1 MLPVYAV
8 WMLICYCA
16 PGHFHDP
23 ATAVSIILLA
33 LMMLFIVFIPK
44 LYTINQQMKL
54 EDSKDIFYSQQT
66 SLNDSTLQSGSH
78 SYGHH
83 GPGGH
88 HPAYGHP
95 PPGHHGGHPGAG
107 PPGHHFG
114 GGKNGKHPRNGFYP
128 TFSYATNYNYPRHP
142 HAASFPR
149 QRAGP
154 HPNAMLHKGSKNK
167 VKKIQKSRET
177 LKYWLFLALF
187 SGGRKPVHYI
197 DRRLLFFST
206 DFSCQRATYIFK
218 NIYFSTLKF

>member
-95 PPGHHGGHPGAG
+95 GHPPPGHHGGHPGAG

-142 HAASFPR
+142 HVASFPR

-167 VKKIQKSRET
+167 VKKFSKSQV
-177 LKYWLFLALF
+177 FL
-187 SGGRKPVHYI
+187 SGYV
-197 DRRLLFFST
+197 
-206 DFSCQRATYIFK
+206 
-218 NIYFSTLKF
+218 

>member
-1 MLPVYAV
+1 MLPIYAV

-83 GPGGH
+83 HGGPGGH
-88 HPAYGHP
+88 PVYGHP
-95 PPGHHGGHPGAG
+95 PHHGHHGG
-107 PPGHHFG
+107 PPPPHHF
-114 GGKNGKHPRNGFYP
+114 GKNGKHPRNFYP
-128 TFSYATNYNYPRHP
+128 TFSYATGNYNYPRHP

-149 QRAGP
+149 QRP

-167 VKKIQKSRET
+167 V
-177 LKYWLFLALF
+177 
-187 SGGRKPVHYI
+187 
-197 DRRLLFFST
+197 
-206 DFSCQRATYIFK
+206 
-218 NIYFSTLKF
+218 

>member
-83 GPGGH
+83 GPGGR
-88 HPAYGHP
+88 GLSSSLILTRRWLLC
-95 PPGHHGGHPGAG
+95 
-107 PPGHHFG
+107 F
-114 GGKNGKHPRNGFYP
+114 
-128 TFSYATNYNYPRHP
+128 
-142 HAASFPR
+142 
-149 QRAGP
+149 
-154 HPNAMLHKGSKNK
+154 LL
-167 VKKIQKSRET
+167 E
-177 LKYWLFLALF
+177 LKLC
-187 SGGRKPVHYI
+187 
-197 DRRLLFFST
+197 
-206 DFSCQRATYIFK
+206 SCIK
-218 NIYFSTLKF
+218 